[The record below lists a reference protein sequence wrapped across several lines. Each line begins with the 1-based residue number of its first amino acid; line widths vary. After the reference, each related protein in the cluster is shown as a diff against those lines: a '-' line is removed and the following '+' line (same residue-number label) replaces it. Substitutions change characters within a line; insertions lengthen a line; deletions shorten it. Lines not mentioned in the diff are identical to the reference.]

1 MGDDSK
7 DTFWE
12 VCISTWEIVAIFYG
26 GSSSPT
32 GASDRMSKMNAMN
45 RSEGLREAMYVGE
58 TERRAFPIFYSWLVG
73 TQVYNANFESE
84 NERWEYKR
92 MNDKIKDD
100 IAKVNFDY
108 NTGNID
114 MKEKKRKLKT
124 EWCELVNEFINKY
137 GKKMVTNDIR
147 SALNSVEENVGL
159 DVTSWDGCD
168 LACDGLPDSPDL
180 MVWSTG

>member
-1 MGDDSK
+1 MAAGTTTTPPITPK
-7 DTFWE
+7 D
-12 VCISTWEIVAIFYG
+12 V
-26 GSSSPT
+26 
-32 GASDRMSKMNAMN
+32 KNMNVMN
-45 RSEGLREAMYVGE
+45 PREGLREAMYVGD

-84 NERWEYKR
+84 DERWEYKR
-92 MNDKIKDD
+92 MNDKIKDN

-137 GKKMVTNDIR
+137 GKKMVTHDIR

-159 DVTSWDGCD
+159 NVTSWDGCD
-168 LACDGLPDSPDL
+168 LVCDGFPDSPDL